1 MITDHRFVRAAAT
14 LLGEAADATSSAL
27 AEGLVKNEA
36 AFTDRFLRRS
46 AKEVNGF
53 ERHDLRWRS
62 KAFIDKDTPDD
73 KHLTDIIVILEI
85 ELPDYRTRKGF
96 LAQTLLMGSTAS
108 SGSEEVARLRK
119 RASIMQA
126 VTPAS
131 FAFIYR
137 PKGVVVVPAAA
148 LVASSTRPDRLH
160 RRQIGPFFEEFFS
173 CFLGDPKVSG
183 ARTAPL
189 KELVKRHNARAG
201 LALRVESAT
210 TPRQGRLFRT

>member
-1 MITDHRFVRAAAT
+1 MMTDHRFVRAAAA
-14 LLGEAADATSSAL
+14 LLGDAADATASAL
-27 AEGLVKNEA
+27 SEGLIKNEA
-36 AFTDRFLRRS
+36 AFTDRFLRRG

-53 ERHDLRWRS
+53 KHHELRWRS
-62 KAFIDKDTPDD
+62 KAFIDKQADPD
-73 KHLTDIIVILEI
+73 KTITDIVVILEI
-85 ELPDYRTRKGF
+85 DLPDYQARKGL

-108 SGSEEVARLRK
+108 SGSEDVGRLRK
-119 RASIMQA
+119 RSRITQA

-173 CFLGDPKVSG
+173 CFIGDPKISG
-183 ARTAPL
+183 ARTTPL
-189 KELVKRHNARAG
+189 EDLVKRHQARAG
-201 LALRVESAT
+201 LALRVETLVA
-210 TPRQGRLFRT
+210 PRQGRLFRT

>member
-1 MITDHRFVRAAAT
+1 MITDHRFVRAAAA
-14 LLGEAADATSSAL
+14 LLGEAADTTASAL
-27 AEGLVKNEA
+27 AEGLIKNKA
-36 AFTDRFLRRS
+36 AFTDRFLRRG

-53 ERHDLRWRS
+53 KHHELRWRS
-62 KAFIDKDTPDD
+62 KAFIDKEIDDD
-73 KHLTDIIVILEI
+73 KQITDIVVILEI
-85 ELPDYRTRKGF
+85 DLPDYQTRKGF

-108 SGSEEVARLRK
+108 ASSDEVALLRK
-119 RASIMQA
+119 RSSITQA

-160 RRQIGPFFEEFFS
+160 RRQVGPFFEEFFS
-173 CFLGDPKVSG
+173 CFIGDPKISG

-189 KELVKRHNARAG
+189 EDLVKRHHARAG
-201 LALRVESAT
+201 LALRVETIS